1 MQSFFQVKW
10 DCVLQ
15 IVRGLNGF
23 YLCDIVNQKS
33 TLIFSTMIVD
43 LSTYPCISINFDHI
57 FAVCIKCITFLVVL
71 TCWHNET
78 FIIIII
84 FKSLWKKKN
93 LRECREKKKKKK
105 TKNVFGAYLM
115 VHWLGIHLAIQGTLV
130 QSLAWEDPT
139 CQEATKPV
147 HN

>member
-15 IVRGLNGF
+15 IVHGLNGF

-43 LSTYPCISINFDHI
+43 LSTYPCISINFDYI
-57 FAVCIKCITFLVVL
+57 FSVCIKCITFLVVL
-71 TCWHNET
+71 TSWHNET

-84 FKSLWKKKN
+84 LKSLWKKNFFK
-93 LRECREKKKKKK
+93 
-105 TKNVFGAYLM
+105 G
-115 VHWLGIHLAIQGTLV
+115 G
-130 QSLAWEDPT
+130 
-139 CQEATKPV
+139 
-147 HN
+147 